1 MELEQNKSD
10 EEIVVPKPQKGELNE
25 AGLMCESGVFI
36 PRYKREPR
44 KGLTDE
50 DEEVIA
56 GWASDYV
63 MKHPNVEIGLADMIM
78 CWAYKQPDDCAEY
91 VRANKEKQKNMTVQ
105 QRLEELKRDKFP
117 HMHEYERVG

>member
-10 EEIVVPKPQKGELNE
+10 EDNVVETPQKGELTN
-25 AGLMCESGVFI
+25 AGLICADGSFI

-44 KGLTDE
+44 KGLTDA

-63 MKHPNVEIGLADMIM
+63 RRHPNVEIGLADMI
-78 CWAYKQPDDCAEY
+78 CLWAFKQPEECEEY